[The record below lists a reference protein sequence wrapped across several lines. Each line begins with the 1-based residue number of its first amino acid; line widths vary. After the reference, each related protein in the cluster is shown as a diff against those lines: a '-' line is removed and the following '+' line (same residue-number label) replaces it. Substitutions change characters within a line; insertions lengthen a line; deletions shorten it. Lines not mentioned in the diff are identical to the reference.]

1 MSKNNKKIQNTE
13 EKDTETVAGRISAK
27 EYSTLDEKER
37 EAWQPIP
44 PKYERIPKLCLI
56 TGVLFALSVIFYI
69 IILSSEDFAD
79 FFNLYVSSFFRIV
92 LAKITSIL
100 PFSIAEL
107 FLLTLPI
114 ITFLAIRYLLRYRCL
129 TSRSSNIACL
139 CILSVASLLLSG
151 FVLCFSAGYQGK
163 TLDRKLDLESE
174 PVNVTELRE
183 AAEYLRD
190 RVNELTLEIH
200 YGADDLSVMPYRF
213 KDMNHKLLDAYDTFC
228 NDRDFILTFRSRLKP
243 VMLSEAMSYTHI
255 TGVYTYF
262 TGESNINVAFP
273 DYTIPFT
280 AAHELAHQRGIAR
293 EDEANMIAFL
303 VCIGSDDP
311 YIQYSAYLNVYEYVS
326 SALYQADRDAFYEV
340 HGELYTSVRKEQAA
354 YSAFFSK
361 YNDSVASKV
370 TGTVND
376 AYLKSQGTAGR
387 KSYGMVV
394 DLTVA
399 YLKQQNIISNQSSN

>member
-1 MSKNNKKIQNTE
+1 VLYECEELLGSVEFSDTGASVTDMSPEEICSDVLIGYERLGEDIPELGIEQFDSTVKPVIMSKLMTK
-13 EKDTETVAGRISAK
+13 
-27 EYSTLDEKER
+27 
-37 EAWQPIP
+37 
-44 PKYERIPKLCLI
+44 
-56 TGVLFALSVIFYI
+56 
-69 IILSSEDFAD
+69 
-79 FFNLYVSSFFRIV
+79 
-92 LAKITSIL
+92 
-100 PFSIAEL
+100 
-107 FLLTLPI
+107 
-114 ITFLAIRYLLRYRCL
+114 
-129 TSRSSNIACL
+129 
-139 CILSVASLLLSG
+139 
-151 FVLCFSAGYQGK
+151 
-163 TLDRKLDLESE
+163 
-174 PVNVTELRE
+174 
-183 AAEYLRD
+183 
-190 RVNELTLEIH
+190 LEILGI
-200 YGADDLSVMPYRF
+200 YS
-213 KDMNHKLLDAYDTFC
+213 
-228 NDRDFILTFRSRLKP
+228 
-243 VMLSEAMSYTHI
+243 
-255 TGVYTYF
+255 YF